1 MQLALYGSIAW
12 RHPLG
17 IGQVVDWAK
26 RFGWDYVDARG
37 LSLDVP
43 GELDRRI
50 NAFGYEM
57 LGPRQIQGSARRAL
71 RERFEEAGV
80 PLLCIYCSSSVNL
93 PGESGNC
100 YRQLFRDFL
109 QLAADLG
116 ATWVRPINNTVR
128 TWDDDPDRTPEDAWA
143 ATIDGYRDVART
155 AAELGVGLLF
165 ENNERTVPSNA
176 DGLLELKETIGEVCK
191 TGIAY
196 DAVNAYFQ
204 GLDPQAEL
212 EKLAGQ
218 IDVLHV
224 KNVRRHDSAQWNY
237 LPKGEVSYEW
247 MPLSEGDIDWP
258 AIIKQAVDGGFD
270 GPLTWEYVNPFK
282 GMPPEYWDSL
292 REPEEAARIEG
303 EFLRGIVDSLS
314 K

>member
-17 IGQVVDWAK
+17 IGQVVEWAK
-26 RFGWDYVDARG
+26 QFDWDCVDARG

-43 GELDRRI
+43 GKLDRRI

-57 LGPRQIQGSARRAL
+57 LGPRQIQGSARREL
-71 RERFEEAGV
+71 RSLFDDAGV

-93 PGESGNC
+93 PGEQGDG

-109 QLAADLG
+109 QLAADLS
-116 ATWVRPINNTVR
+116 AEWVRPINNTVR
-128 TWDDDPDRTPEDAWA
+128 TWDGGPDRTPEEAWA
-143 ATIDGYRDVART
+143 ATLDGYRDVGRT
-155 AAELGVGLLF
+155 AADLGVGLLF

-176 DGLLELKETIGEVCK
+176 DGLLELKQTIGEVCK

-204 GLDPQAEL
+204 GLDPQVEL
-212 EKLAGQ
+212 AKLAGQ

-224 KNVRRHDSAQWNY
+224 KNVRRHESSQWNY
-237 LPKGEVSYEW
+237 LPKGDVSYEW
-247 MPLSEGDIDWP
+247 MSLAEGDIDWP
-258 AIIKQAVDGGFD
+258 AIIKQAVEDGFD

-303 EFLRGIVDSLS
+303 EFLRGIVDSLTR
-314 K
+314 